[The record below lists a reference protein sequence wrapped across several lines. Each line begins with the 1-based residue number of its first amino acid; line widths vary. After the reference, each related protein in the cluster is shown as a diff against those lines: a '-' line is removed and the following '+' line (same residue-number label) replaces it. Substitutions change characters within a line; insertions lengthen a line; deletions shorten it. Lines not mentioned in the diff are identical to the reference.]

1 MAIIYG
7 KSQCSACEQAKM
19 ILTQNRVDFE
29 YKLLDK
35 DYDMAFL
42 MDKLDELGIVAF
54 RTFPL
59 IVINGE
65 GYTLASLQKI

>member
-1 MAIIYG
+1 MVTIYG
-7 KSQCSACEQAKM
+7 KSQCSACDQAKM
-19 ILTQNRVDFE
+19 LLTQRGIDFE
-29 YKLLDK
+29 YKQLDK
-35 DYDMAFL
+35 DYDMGFL

-65 GYTLASLQKI
+65 GHTLASLQKI

>member
-1 MAIIYG
+1 MATVYG

-19 ILTQNRVDFE
+19 VLTQRGVEFE
-29 YKLLDK
+29 YKQLDK
-35 DYDMAFL
+35 DYDMEFL
-42 MDKLDELGIVAF
+42 MDKLDELGIAAF